1 MRITDILKKHKRNR
15 ESRAD
20 TAVSAKDSI
29 KSCFNTDYPPRID
42 IPAGNYDY
50 IHPKVLL
57 AYYGS
62 NPITITLMYGSVENA
77 QALISR
83 LEKCFNDPSEDRRV
97 ESALEV
103 YRYTWS
109 RYAQGKMTPAQVKD
123 SLQRILHYR
132 KRELN
137 RCIDIA
143 LEYIDERRKPMS
155 ERKPRQNPFEI
166 LVKEN
171 AEKNRA
177 VQYNYMSDPEYGLV
191 PSKPIFVKGY
201 GNDRNYMARLR
212 AKNGDYLHFNRL
224 GSFQVDGIAGAVDKY
239 SVKVPLR
246 TFHTHIYICIYG
258 TENSNI
264 TPVGF
269 TFCY

>member
-1 MRITDILKKHKRNR
+1 MVNKLKKKEKKKRGFL
-15 ESRAD
+15 S
-20 TAVSAKDSI
+20 SFSI
-29 KSCFNTDYPPRID
+29 CFLVVILAALLSWI

-166 LVKEN
+166 WYSLKTLC
-171 AEKNRA
+171 RA
-177 VQYNYMSDPEYGLV
+177 RH
-191 PSKPIFVKGY
+191 K
-201 GNDRNYMARLR
+201 
-212 AKNGDYLHFNRL
+212 
-224 GSFQVDGIAGAVDKY
+224 SFTLKALPKLLEIRQ
-239 SVKVPLR
+239 
-246 TFHTHIYICIYG
+246 YICG
-258 TENSNI
+258 VLAN
-264 TPVGF
+264 PL
-269 TFCY
+269 